1 MIQICRAEDGEV
13 FQVSATLRDI
23 ERRGSLELFI
33 HQEIGV
39 DQDAILAYLSDGTR
53 LRTDNVRE
61 LVGAHDQT
69 IYVFNKHYL
78 DIDLLD
84 VLKELTMQPP
94 LQLPIEEVLSATP
107 PYRPSQ
113 LAAQYLHS
121 AHAYLEHI
129 THMLATLHRQSQAVQ
144 IACSSLDLNVL
155 TITDVFDGIASTANK
170 ELQRQAALLAGIGA
184 DLEIINRV
192 EVHMEFMS
200 PTMRKAIENGE
211 KPRTLGTYVA
221 KDKMNVVADGCARTH
236 NDLRAQF
243 SEAEKAVTW
252 LTGGTD
258 VVRSTVTNTKIIE
271 DAEASGR
278 RFHDAFDKASEI
290 AAALESPATNSDT
303 LMQDLKQLDGVLR
316 REVEVVTRAKNEY
329 TEQCIGVLRR
339 ISSLNI
345 DIVQLPTT
353 LSQLQIKFRA
363 KNSFLHIQRLHNMLY
378 AYGATVIEI
387 VRRKEFS
394 RFFYQRAQS
403 ILEVMAKLSA
413 NEKKRRQVYRGEVH
427 GQLPFDARGMDDPVP
442 TIDFSSSGSKDSTY
456 SLEREDVDAFLRIVH
471 DLEDYAR
478 SSSDPAAFGCVQE
491 ARLALERLVQRMDN
505 LEAGFD
511 RIAERSLLSASR
523 LSASRRKLTEADE
536 MAFQEL
542 SERLSDA
549 SAAKLD
555 QEKSMQQERT
565 AFQAELHRL
574 NDDLQSAQL
583 LVNSEREKT
592 NALERELYQAK
603 AQIESEMA
611 ARRILE
617 RRNGELTQDLGTQR
631 RERAK
636 AMADATEQGRMA
648 DTLRQELAQVHAQA
662 EEVKVL
668 EARNATKLTQLLEE
682 QTVTLRNLEEARS
695 RAEDLEGQIR
705 IARTENDEVHRMLRE
720 SDAEKDRLL
729 NIQATEHDR
738 MLRDH
743 IAEADGD
750 RAILEHQF
758 SELREQLDDARR
770 QLKEAHANVELTNA
784 DAMGL
789 REELQRIEHQLREA
803 SHIERLLRN
812 DLAAGRASQ
821 SDFEHNLESST
832 QLVAQ
837 MLDVAMAFRN
847 SHFKALSMVHAY
859 TVHPNVKQGQNNQSM
874 AESAFSPTLRH
885 DAIAAE
891 PSPIDPS
898 DPAGALEALR
908 AFDHDHFLDAITKT
922 GTVIRK
928 WQKQCK
934 EYRERAKSKIS
945 FRNFSKGDLALFLP
959 TRNSISKPW
968 AAFNGENFFFVIYV
982 ATSQLII
989 VCAVSFPHYFLLAT
1003 GHLAEQLKTREWI
1016 VARITSIVEKVVD
1029 QKDPSSNPYGLGD
1042 GIKYYMLE
1050 VEDWTQSSQI
1060 NKRRPNPRKASA
1072 LSDPGTE
1079 KRGTPLVPERPSIPP
1094 GPPRAE
1100 VEHSFSVTQPPTS
1113 HLFPTRPRANSTPSA
1128 GPSSLSRLLAQ
1139 AVPES
1144 PPEKPAPEFIPLS
1157 RDECIITDPP
1167 LPPPSPSPK
1176 QPTSSVPQS
1185 QVVPVASS
1193 PLRPGS
1199 RASRA
1204 STTSRFSARLPTLAG
1219 VSSTGSAV
1227 KAVATTA
1234 VTEHI
1239 LPTIAPPH
1247 EVSSRTGSP
1256 SPQES
1261 LSEVMSN
1268 MTLSRRRTTS
1278 YQVSRSSPLGS
1289 GLPNIPPQAQ
1299 TATSTL
1305 ANFASNWVV
1314 PFGRRKKAEPG
1325 SGPLSETG
1333 DGQVNNEHSGSNEVS
1348 ASEMLKRF

>member
-1 MIQICRAEDGEV
+1 MIQICRAEDGEA

-33 HQEIGV
+33 HQEVGV

-69 IYVFNKHYL
+69 IYVFNKYYL

-84 VLKELTMQPP
+84 VLKELTVQPP

-107 PYRPSQ
+107 PYKPSQ

-121 AHAYLEHI
+121 AHVYLEHI
-129 THMLATLHRQSQAVQ
+129 THTLATLHRQSQAVQ

-221 KDKMNVVADGCARTH
+221 KDRMNVVADGCARTH
-236 NDLRAQF
+236 NDLRTQF

-258 VVRSTVTNTKIIE
+258 VVRSTVSNTKTIE

-290 AAALESPATNSDT
+290 AAALESPATDSDT
-303 LMQDLKQLDGVLR
+303 LMQELKQLDGVLR

-345 DIVQLPTT
+345 DLVQLPTT

-363 KNSFLHIQRLHNMLY
+363 KNSFLHIQRLHSMLY

-387 VRRKEFS
+387 VRRKEFA

-413 NEKKRRQVYRGEVH
+413 SERKRRQVYRGEVH

-442 TIDFSSSGSKDSTY
+442 TIDFSPSGSKDSTY
-456 SLEREDVDAFLRIVH
+456 SLEREDVDAFLQVVH
-471 DLEDYAR
+471 DLEGYAR
-478 SSSDPAAFGCVQE
+478 SSSDPAAIGCVQE
-491 ARLALERLVQRMDN
+491 ARFALERLVQRMDN

-542 SERLSDA
+542 SERLRDA
-549 SAAKLD
+549 EVAKLD

-574 NDDLQSAQL
+574 NEDLQSVQL
-583 LVNSEREKT
+583 SANSERER
-592 NALERELYQAK
+592 ADVLERELHQAR
-603 AQIESEMA
+603 AQIESEVV

-636 AMADATEQGRMA
+636 ALADATEQARVA

-695 RAEDLEGQIR
+695 RGEDLEAQIR

-770 QLKEAHANVELTNA
+770 ELKEAHANVELTNA

-789 REELQRIEHQLREA
+789 REELQRVEHELREA
-803 SHIERLLRN
+803 SHIERLLRD
-812 DLAAGRASQ
+812 DLAVGRASQ
-821 SDFEHNLESST
+821 SDFEHSLESSA

-847 SHFKALSMVHAY
+847 SHFKVLSMVHAY
-859 TVHPNVKQGQNNQSM
+859 TVHPGVKQGQNNQSM
-874 AESAFSPTLRH
+874 GESAFSPTSRH
-885 DAIAAE
+885 DAIAEE

-898 DPAGALEALR
+898 DPAGALETLR
-908 AFDHDHFLDAITKT
+908 AFDHDHFLDAIAKT

-934 EYRERAKSKIS
+934 DYRERAKGKIS

-968 AAFNGENFFFVIYV
+968 AAFN
-982 ATSQLII
+982 
-989 VCAVSFPHYFLLAT
+989 VSFPHYFLLAT

-1016 VARITSIVEKVVD
+1016 VARITSIAEQVVD

-1042 GIKYYMLE
+1042 GIKFYMLE

-1060 NKRRPNPRKASA
+1060 NKRRTNPRKVSA

-1079 KRGTPLVPERPSIPP
+1079 RRSTPPIPERPSIPP

-1144 PPEKPAPEFIPLS
+1144 PPEKPSSESIPPS
-1157 RDECIITDPP
+1157 RDECTTSDSPP
-1167 LPPPSPSPK
+1167 LPPLSSPK
-1176 QPTSSVPQS
+1176 QPASSVPQS
-1185 QVVPVASS
+1185 QAVPVASS

-1219 VSSTGSAV
+1219 VSSTAAVV

-1234 VTEHI
+1234 ITEHTSS
-1239 LPTIAPPH
+1239 TIAPPH
-1247 EVSSRTGSP
+1247 EASSRAGSP
-1256 SPQES
+1256 LPQES
-1261 LSEVMSN
+1261 LSEAMSN

-1278 YQVSRSSPLGS
+1278 HQVSRSSPLGS
-1289 GLPNIPPQAQ
+1289 GLPNIPPQPQ

-1314 PFGRRKKAEPG
+1314 PFGRRKKAELGP
-1325 SGPLSETG
+1325 GPLSETSN
-1333 DGQVNNEHSGSNEVS
+1333 GQVGSEHPGSNEVS